1 MKAVLP
7 NVWRSLGDSKDGL
20 FLVENEALLPGQ
32 SQSLAGFSFFVG
44 RAHFGLSRSVVA
56 VRSKQVTQ
64 QQLDLTSVAQ
74 SLVQSRVSA
83 DAPRAMLIRAIVRAC
98 DDARTLLRSRRTDAL
113 VAELELLRRYSIS

>member
-44 RAHFGLSRSVVA
+44 EGALRAKPVPRSG
-56 VRSKQVTQ
+56 K
-64 QQLDLTSVAQ
+64 
-74 SLVQSRVSA
+74 
-83 DAPRAMLIRAIVRAC
+83 
-98 DDARTLLRSRRTDAL
+98 
-113 VAELELLRRYSIS
+113 E